1 MKSIATVQTR
11 RSRASLR
18 FRCRAGRSGAAFM
31 NDELANSLDRLAW
44 LNAELAN
51 SMGRSSAASDSQ
63 VKAWVCL
70 KAGRLELMAQ
80 IVSNTRLPAHP
91 GISGR
96 GAHRRA
102 NRHRRELQPTGGA
115 AGIETPIGGARIIH
129 LDEKPLSGSSDRRA
143 CSNGRPYRRTVTFA
157 ATQPASS
164 RRTMPMITPR
174 AMVTTLT

>member
-1 MKSIATVQTR
+1 
-11 RSRASLR
+11 
-18 FRCRAGRSGAAFM
+18 M

-129 LDEKPLSGSSDRRA
+129 LDEKPLSASSDRRA
-143 CSNGRPYRRTVTFA
+143 CSNGHSLQEDRHIRRHPTGKQQKDDANDHPACDGDYAHLTTYFFSERRTA
-157 ATQPASS
+157 EPKMASIS
-164 RRTMPMITPR
+164 
-174 AMVTTLT
+174 

>member
-129 LDEKPLSGSSDRRA
+129 LDEKPLMRKLRQTGLLEWSSLQEDRHI
-143 CSNGRPYRRTVTFA
+143 RRHPTGK
-157 ATQPASS
+157 Q
-164 RRTMPMITPR
+164 
-174 AMVTTLT
+174 